1 LPQLTQ
7 QPSRLLIFHAAILA
21 KGNPAAA
28 DRICYEDYRE
38 SLTKP
43 VKWTLV
49 IDRIPIRVH
58 PMLALLV
65 PMPFHRPGWIF
76 EEKYDGIRILAYKE
90 GTKVTLLSRNDL
102 DRTATFTDIATAV
115 GQLRDR
121 TLLLDG
127 EVVSFDSKG
136 VSRFQ
141 LLQRGDFARH
151 FAVFDCLYR
160 NGRDLR
166 SEPLSRRRHELEA
179 ALVEPPKQ
187 LLLSRHLAQ
196 NGLTAYGIAKRK
208 GLEGLV
214 AKDSDAPYEE
224 RRSRKWLKVKV
235 HQEEEFVI
243 GGFTAPAGARKHLGA
258 LLLGA
263 YRGKDLIFV
272 GKVGTGFSQE
282 TLAALAKSFR
292 PLIRSNPPFVA
303 PPREKNVTWL
313 EPRLVAQIAFQEWT
327 ADQKLRQ
334 PVFLGLR
341 DDKDPTE
348 AIMP

>member
-1 LPQLTQ
+1 M
-7 QPSRLLIFHAAILA
+7 
-21 KGNPAAA
+21 
-28 DRICYEDYRE
+28 
-38 SLTKP
+38 
-43 VKWTLV
+43 
-49 IDRIPIRVH
+49 IDRIPIRVR

-65 PMPFHRPGWIF
+65 PTPFDRPGWVF

-90 GTKVTLLSRNDL
+90 GAKVTLLSRNDL
-102 DRTATFTDIATAV
+102 DRTATFTDIVAAIA
-115 GQLRDR
+115 QLRDR
-121 TLLLDG
+121 TMLLDG
-127 EVVSFDSKG
+127 EIVAFDPKG

-141 LLQRGDFARH
+141 LLQRGDVAPR
-151 FAVFDCLYR
+151 FAVFDCVYR

-179 ALVEPPKQ
+179 ALGEPSKQ
-187 LLLSRHLAQ
+187 LLLSRRLAQ
-196 NGLTAYGIAKRK
+196 NGLTAYRIAKRR
-208 GLEGLV
+208 GLEGVV
-214 AKDSDAPYEE
+214 AKDINASYEE
-224 RRSRKWLKVKV
+224 RRSSKWLKVKV

-263 YRGKDLIFV
+263 YRRNDFIFV
-272 GKVGTGFSQE
+272 GKVGTGFSQQ
-282 TLAALAKSFR
+282 TLADLAKSFR
-292 PLIRSNPPFVA
+292 SLVRGTAPFVD

-341 DDKDPTE
+341 DDKEPNE
-348 AIMP
+348 SVLPE